1 MSAEPDAVELILA
14 LQELRSV
21 HGVSTTYQRL
31 WAAVVNGQV
40 PAQRV
45 GRRWMILRSQLPGIA
60 ATLGAA
66 LPAAA

>member
-1 MSAEPDAVELILA
+1 MSAKPDAVELILA

-31 WAAVVNGQV
+31 WAAVVNGQA
-40 PAQRV
+40 PALRV
-45 GRRWMILRSQLPGIA
+45 GRRWMILRADLPRVA
-60 ATLGAA
+60 AALDAA

>member
-1 MSAEPDAVELILA
+1 MSAEPDYVELIIA

-21 HGVSTTYQRL
+21 YGVNTTYQRL

-45 GRRWMILRSQLPGIA
+45 GRRWMILRADLSRVA
-60 ATLGAA
+60 AA
-66 LPAAA
+66 LGIPLAAAA